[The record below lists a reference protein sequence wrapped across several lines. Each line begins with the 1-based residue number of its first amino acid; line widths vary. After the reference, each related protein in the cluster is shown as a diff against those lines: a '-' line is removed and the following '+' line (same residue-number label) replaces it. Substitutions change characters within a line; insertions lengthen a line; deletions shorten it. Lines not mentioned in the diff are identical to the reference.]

1 MARALLLAVLAV
13 VAVALIAGF
22 YVLLANSGG
31 QPFGDT
37 TTVPQSGPISTYP
50 ASWGIYSGCPGV
62 NTQGSTTTLNG
73 LTSVSFPNSWN
84 TTTIVTLT
92 QVYDTIIDASAFV
105 NVASGH
111 GWVVYSW
118 NFVQGG
124 SDSPSPSV
132 YAIVGFFILTNGVSP
147 NGYVTAYYDIQNGEV
162 SLSTPSVTS
171 TLSVVCSATPTG

>member
-1 MARALLLAVLAV
+1 MIGCKVLFIRTALRADKCGWCGTRGGADAQLSRGKGTKSLPSTPTRVL
-13 VAVALIAGF
+13 
-22 YVLLANSGG
+22 S
-31 QPFGDT
+31 
-37 TTVPQSGPISTYP
+37 
-50 ASWGIYSGCPGV
+50 
-62 NTQGSTTTLNG
+62 G
-73 LTSVSFPNSWN
+73 LTSVSFPNSWS
-84 TTTIVTLT
+84 TTTVVTLT

-124 SDSPSPSV
+124 SDSPFPSD

-162 SLSTPSVTS
+162 SLSTPRVTS

>member
-1 MARALLLAVLAV
+1 MARALLLAVIAV

-22 YVLLANSGG
+22 YVLLANPAG
-31 QPFGDT
+31 QPSGDT
-37 TTVPQSGPISTYP
+37 TTLPQSGPISTYP

-62 NTQGSTTTLNG
+62 NTQGNTITLG
-73 LTSVSFPNSWN
+73 LGRITYPDSWN

-92 QVYDTIIDASAFV
+92 QVYDAIIGSSAFV

-118 NFVQGG
+118 YFVQGG
-124 SDSPSPSV
+124 SNNPFPNGNT
-132 YAIVGFFILTNGVSP
+132 IVGFFILTNGASP

-162 SLSTPSVTS
+162 SLSTPSMTS
-171 TLSVVCSATPTG
+171 TVSVVCSATSRG